1 MKPMSETW
9 YQKFRELEM
18 ELAEEKDMVIEKDRL
33 LIKEEHNHE
42 VTKQENQRLR
52 LQLEEMKRINDPLR
66 QLVKVIL

>member
-18 ELAEEKDMVIEKDRL
+18 ELAEEKDMVIEVDRL

-52 LQLEEMKRINDPLR
+52 LQLEEMKRINEPLR
-66 QLVKVIL
+66 QLMKVIL